1 MEINEENKVKRN
13 FKRFGTLALAGL
25 VVIGV
30 VLAIALSVSGSKV
43 EEVSTQ
49 PLQFGVPMNNAV
61 VLKDY
66 SETNLQ
72 RVEGAPRFEIHL
84 SVDLASDDNV
94 VMSVCDGV
102 VTEIQSDTTDGT
114 VIKIKHDEGFVSVYG
129 SLDENLSVKEG
140 DVVRR
145 GQEIGKASKSAGYEK
160 GLNADHLHF
169 TLFKDGLE
177 VDPNN
182 YLDLQNK

>member
-102 VTEIQSDTTDGT
+102 
-114 VIKIKHDEGFVSVYG
+114 IKIKHDEGFVSVYG